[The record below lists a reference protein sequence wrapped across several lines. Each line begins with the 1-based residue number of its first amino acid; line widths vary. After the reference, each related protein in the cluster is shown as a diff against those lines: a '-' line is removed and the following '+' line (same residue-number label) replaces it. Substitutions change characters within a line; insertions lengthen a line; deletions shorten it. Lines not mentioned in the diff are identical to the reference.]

1 MKKRIAI
8 IGSSGGNLYNLGGKE
23 PDKLIGEIQ
32 NQSESSEIEVV
43 DVQFIAAQASM
54 DHIKPNTKASL
65 YVWNDL
71 EKKAIATESEI
82 LESINKKASEYDEK
96 LAGRIMNDEI
106 DGLVVMSC
114 DPKGI
119 NAQAIQ
125 AAVSKEIPIV
135 GTGGTSMASISS
147 LKGNVIATS
156 GTTGTTNRT
165 RAVAAIS
172 ALSKYWK
179 IKYKPV
185 IGGGS
190 QAAQGDDNILSRIS
204 FRGIM
209 MAAIPGFISMALI
222 LALSKIPGFGAL
234 ESVFS
239 ALIGALPVIV
249 AAIAAK
255 QVSGLDEVGIVAG
268 VVAGTLSI
276 NGGLIGGIIGGIFA
290 GILAYHL
297 IKICFRWNFPA
308 TTANI
313 VAGGLAGLISGLS
326 VYFLIAPIALKL
338 GDGIRLLIE
347 TATGYN
353 LILAGAIAGLLIW
366 PAIIGGVYHA
376 AILPIVLLEMEKT
389 GMSFLGAV
397 DMTGLV
403 MVSAGITLA
412 NIFFPR
418 EKSEATIA
426 APGFFINVV
435 FGTFVEAAY
444 PFMFSN
450 KMVMIGAI
458 FSAGLSG
465 MAVGLFNVKGTAYV
479 PALIAPTLSNNMI
492 GFAVSML
499 VGFVSAFIITVL
511 ANKLSKKNIN
521 PENLD
526 VKAR

>member
-23 PDKLIGEIQ
+23 PRKLLGEIQ
-32 NQSESSEIEVV
+32 IQASASEVEVV
-43 DVQFIAAQASM
+43 EVQFIAAQASM
-54 DHIKPNTKASL
+54 DYVKDDTKARL
-65 YVWNDL
+65 FYWDDAEKDITCTDKDTL
-71 EKKAIATESEI
+71 EN
-82 LESINKKASEYDEK
+82 INKKASDYDERLSIK
-96 LAGRIMNDEI
+96 ISNGEI

-114 DPKGI
+114 DPNGTNIK
-119 NAQAIQ
+119 AIES
-125 AAVSKEIPIV
+125 ATLNKIPIV
-135 GTGGTSMASISS
+135 GTGGTSMATISS
-147 LKGNVIATS
+147 LGGNVISTS

-172 ALSKYWK
+172 ALSKFWSL
-179 IKYKPV
+179 KYKPV

-190 QAAQGDDNILSRIS
+190 QQTQEDSNIFSRIS

-222 LALSKIPGFGAL
+222 LALSKIPLFAELGD
-234 ESVFS
+234 VFNV
-239 ALIGALPVIV
+239 LIGALPVIV
-249 AAIAAK
+249 AVIASK

-268 VVAGTLSI
+268 VVAGSLSTK
-276 NGGLIGGIIGGIFA
+276 GGLIGGIIGGILA
-290 GILAYHL
+290 GILAFYF
-297 IKICFRWNFPA
+297 IKQCFKWNFPA

-313 VAGGLAGLISGLS
+313 VAGGLSGLISGLI
-326 VYFLIAPIALKL
+326 VYFLIAPIALKF
-338 GDGIRLLIE
+338 GDGIRLAIE

-353 LILAGAIAGLLIW
+353 LALAGALAGILIW

-397 DMTGLV
+397 DMASLV
-403 MVSAGITLA
+403 MVSAGIMLA
-412 NIFFPR
+412 NIVFPK

-458 FSAGLSG
+458 LSAGLSG
-465 MAVGLFNVKGTAYV
+465 LMVGIFNVKGTAYV
-479 PALIAPTLSNNMI
+479 PALVAPTLSSNSI
-492 GFAVSML
+492 GFLISML
-499 VGFVSAFIITVL
+499 VGLTSAFIFTVL
-511 ANKLSKKNIN
+511 ANKLSKNVSSNK
-521 PENLD
+521 
-526 VKAR
+526 